1 MYSNI
6 LINNLA
12 FDEAALE
19 QDLIPVNQDPNPPSQ
34 QMIQI
39 MANAMNQGGNQA
51 QFSNSLK

>member
-19 QDLIPVNQDPNPPSQ
+19 QDLVPVNQDPNPPSQ
-34 QMIQI
+34 QMVQI
-39 MANAMNQGGNQA
+39 MANAMSQSGNQP
-51 QFSNSLK
+51 QFNASLK